1 MSKILIDAQYYGN
14 IMRCARQHLKIS
26 AGDAAALLKMTKKDY
41 LKCERGRDLF
51 AEGTLRRVFH
61 GAFAMMIIKRGR
73 VAC

>member
-1 MSKILIDAQYYGN
+1 MAKLLIDAQYYGN

-51 AEGTLRRVFH
+51 AEGTLRRFFH
-61 GAFAMMIIKRGR
+61 GAFALLVIKRSR
-73 VAC
+73 DNL

>member
-1 MSKILIDAQYYGN
+1 
-14 IMRCARQHLKIS
+14 
-26 AGDAAALLKMTKKDY
+26 MTKKDY

-61 GAFAMMIIKRGR
+61 GAFAMLIIKRGR

>member
-26 AGDAAALLKMTKKDY
+26 AGDAAALFKMPKKEY
-41 LKCERGRDLF
+41 LKCERDRELF

-61 GAFAMMIIKRGR
+61 GAFAMLIIKRGR